1 MELTILKLISSYVK
15 ERERE
20 KLVRLREKN
29 ERERGGLKKSLK
41 QKKRA

>member
-29 ERERGGLKKSLK
+29 EREGLKKSLK